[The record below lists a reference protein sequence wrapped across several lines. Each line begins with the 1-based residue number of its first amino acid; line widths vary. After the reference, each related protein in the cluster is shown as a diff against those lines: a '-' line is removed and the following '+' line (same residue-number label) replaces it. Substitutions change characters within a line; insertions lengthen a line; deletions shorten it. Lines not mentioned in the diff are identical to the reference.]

1 MPNASYSCTHLYSGT
16 GVEGL
21 LGQAV
26 SSCVKL
32 CQINPWSSV
41 WPCLLQHKGSGLYPV
56 GQNDLP
62 VGQERSGPAYTHV
75 CFWILSFRLNSLS
88 PSQCLSFFFFFSTLD
103 TGMLWFLQRWIP
115 SGLLYH
121 MICILLTSHPIL
133 FWICLVFAP
142 FFGIR
147 LPHYFRL
154 FQKTFALHS
163 CVTGFLSVLQLIVL
177 VCSKLHGTSNLF
189 IHKQPLVYQYAGSFS
204 YQIISNQLLPLYNQR
219 YKQQDFSNQEKWRN
233 C

>member
-26 SSCVKL
+26 SSRVKL

-75 CFWILSFRLNSLS
+75 CF
-88 PSQCLSFFFFFSTLD
+88 
-103 TGMLWFLQRWIP
+103 
-115 SGLLYH
+115 
-121 MICILLTSHPIL
+121 
-133 FWICLVFAP
+133 
-142 FFGIR
+142 
-147 LPHYFRL
+147 
-154 FQKTFALHS
+154 
-163 CVTGFLSVLQLIVL
+163 
-177 VCSKLHGTSNLF
+177 
-189 IHKQPLVYQYAGSFS
+189 
-204 YQIISNQLLPLYNQR
+204 
-219 YKQQDFSNQEKWRN
+219 
-233 C
+233 

>member
-26 SSCVKL
+26 SSRVKL

-75 CFWILSFRLNSLS
+75 CFWILSFRINSLS
-88 PSQCLSFFFFFSTLD
+88 PSQCLSFFFFFFHTGYRDALVFTEMNTFWSLIPHDLHSSNQPPNPVLD
-103 TGMLWFLQRWIP
+103 L
-115 SGLLYH
+115 SGLCSFFWYSV
-121 MICILLTSHPIL
+121 TSL
-133 FWICLVFAP
+133 F
-142 FFGIR
+142 
-147 LPHYFRL
+147 
-154 FQKTFALHS
+154 
-163 CVTGFLSVLQLIVL
+163 
-177 VCSKLHGTSNLF
+177 
-189 IHKQPLVYQYAGSFS
+189 
-204 YQIISNQLLPLYNQR
+204 QIISEDLCFAQLCDWFSVCAAANSFGMFQAAWHQQSVYSASGVPVCRILLLPNHI
-219 YKQQDFSNQEKWRN
+219 
-233 C
+233 